1 MGSTLPFVGGFVGTL
16 ALRAKGGVTLREEE
30 YVSRHIAELRDA
42 FEQIVG
48 LMEKD
53 QRELD
58 QMIEDEDM
66 MQQAR
71 SHSSSGGGSSGE
83 QMEQFDH
90 ELGLKQHKEEEEEAS
105 STKSSVKND

>member
-30 YVSRHIAELRDA
+30 YVSKHIAELRDA

-66 MQQAR
+66 QQAR
-71 SHSSSGGGSSGE
+71 SHSSSGGSSGE

-90 ELGLKQHKEEEEEAS
+90 ELGLKQQREEEEET